1 MSFNKGHTIFEKDV
15 FRVMREDHVIGKSNL
30 VKKPAG
36 KKSILNY
43 NNNKYKTR
51 SQLIMEQYESPTIT
65 EDQLYVIDKVVR
77 MRGKSGR
84 FGVDHSEILNY
95 ELELANKARDD
106 HMNHLVYK
114 GVDPAGGNFPPG
126 LGMPPQAPDM
136 GND

>member
-65 EDQLYVIDKVVR
+65 
-77 MRGKSGR
+77 
-84 FGVDHSEILNY
+84 
-95 ELELANKARDD
+95 
-106 HMNHLVYK
+106 
-114 GVDPAGGNFPPG
+114 
-126 LGMPPQAPDM
+126 
-136 GND
+136 